1 MRVSELS
8 RHSGVPVATIKYY
21 LREGLLPKGEATSA
35 TQAVYSETHL
45 RRLRLIRALVEGSG
59 VPLAKV
65 RAILDAI
72 DDTGVDLH
80 HLLGTVQYA
89 LTPETTPTD
98 DPEWQDAQQ
107 RTEGLLAR
115 LDWWVGPFSPARHQL
130 TRAIATVLGLGY
142 EVGPH
147 TLDVYAT
154 AARTMA
160 DHDVTRIDP
169 AAPREE
175 AVEYVAVITALM
187 DQMVLALHRLA
198 QEDASARRFHDPDAE
213 C

>member
-59 VPLAKV
+59 VPLTKV
-65 RAILDAI
+65 RAILDAL

-98 DPEWQDAQQ
+98 TPEWREAE
-107 RTEGLLAR
+107 RNTEELLAR
-115 LDWWVGPFSPARHQL
+115 LGWRVSPSSPARPRL
-130 TRAIATVLGLGY
+130 THAIATVMGLGY
-142 EVGPH
+142 QVGPR
-147 TLDVYAT
+147 TLDTYANAAHMT
-154 AARTMA
+154 AER
-160 DHDVTRIDP
+160 DLDRIDP
-169 AAPREE
+169 AAPRER
-175 AVEYVAVITALM
+175 AVEHVAIITALM
-187 DQMVLALHRLA
+187 DQMLVALRALA
-198 QEDASARRFHDPDAE
+198 QEDVSARRLRGTDARY
-213 C
+213 